1 MNPWVAALALMTAFD
16 LPQRVRWVTS
26 WTGHRRSALA
36 AGLVLV
42 VGMLV
47 AVATPLLDVLDV
59 SAPTLS
65 VGAGM
70 VLASWSV
77 VALMRWEP
85 TPATD
90 DASLGG
96 LVPGL
101 FPWLL
106 TPVVGVVAVAVG
118 ARNGFAVPL
127 VAAAVAAVAVG
138 APVTDRL
145 IATRDARRLSATV
158 GIIVAVALMADGVL
172 AV

>member
-1 MNPWVAALALMTAFD
+1 MNPWVAALALVTAFD
-16 LPQRVRWVTS
+16 LPQRVRWLAS
-26 WTGHRRSALA
+26 WTGYRRGALA
-36 AGLVLV
+36 AGLVIV
-42 VGMLV
+42 VGVLV
-47 AVATPLLDVLDV
+47 AVATPLLDVLDI

-65 VGAGM
+65 VGAAM
-70 VLASWSV
+70 VLALWSV
-77 VALMRWEP
+77 VAFMRWEP
-85 TPATD
+85 TPATAD
-90 DASLGG
+90 VALGG

-118 ARNGFAVPL
+118 ARNGFVVPL
-127 VAAAVAAVAVG
+127 VATAVAAVAVG

-145 IATRDARRLSATV
+145 IAARGARRLSATV